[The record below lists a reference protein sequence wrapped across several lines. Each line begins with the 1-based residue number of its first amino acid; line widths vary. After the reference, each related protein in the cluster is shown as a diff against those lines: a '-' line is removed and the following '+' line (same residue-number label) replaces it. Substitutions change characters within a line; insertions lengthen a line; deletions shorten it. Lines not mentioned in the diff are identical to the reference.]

1 MKSFENLSLRLE
13 SALFKQISP
22 LSFWDIDLYRF
33 YSFEIF
39 SKLILA

>member
-13 SALFKQISP
+13 SALFKQIAP
-22 LSFWDIDLYRF
+22 PSFWDIDLYRF
-33 YSFEIF
+33 YGFKIF